1 MPYNYF
7 NPYQNQYMPTNY
19 NPYYQN
25 QPRTQ
30 EQYQP
35 YIRQSGL
42 QGKVVTSIDEVKA
55 IDIPLDGSPSYF
67 ALADGTAIVTKQLQQ
82 DGKSKTVVYVPQE
95 EGEKV
100 ETKYIT
106 ENDLKAQFGE
116 FNPKDIKD
124 IKDEIKSL
132 KKQIRDITDDIAEK
146 RDAE

>member
-7 NPYQNQYMPTNY
+7 GPYNNQYMPTTY

-35 YIRQSGL
+35 YVRQTGL

-82 DGKSKTVVYVPQE
+82 DGKSKTIVYVPQE
-95 EGEKV
+95 EGKQI

-106 ENDLKAQFGE
+106 ESDLKAQFGE

-132 KKQIRDITDDIAEK
+132 KKQIRDITDDISEK